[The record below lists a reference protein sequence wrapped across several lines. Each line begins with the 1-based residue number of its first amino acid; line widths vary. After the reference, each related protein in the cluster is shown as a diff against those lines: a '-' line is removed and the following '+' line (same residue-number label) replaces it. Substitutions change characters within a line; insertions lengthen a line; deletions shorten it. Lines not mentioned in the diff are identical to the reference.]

1 VAHLL
6 RGAGVRSRRCEG
18 AGRKLVAG
26 GRRVGTEARRAE
38 AEARRRWS
46 AASERGCGI
55 TARGCGARRG
65 RSRAGLR
72 TSDARASGQRDKGLS
87 SWASY
92 WAGPY
97 RQARYVSDGV
107 SNLHENNKKSDTPR
121 IRILG
126 VSDTYPIRIGYAIRG
141 FRDIS
146 V

>member
-1 VAHLL
+1 
-6 RGAGVRSRRCEG
+6 
-18 AGRKLVAG
+18 VAG
-26 GRRVGTEARRAE
+26 
-38 AEARRRWS
+38 
-46 AASERGCGI
+46 ERGCGV

-126 VSDTYPIRIGYAIRG
+126 VSDTYPYSDTRYTASGTYPCNIGHD
-141 FRDIS
+141 FEKHS
-146 V
+146 VMLLR